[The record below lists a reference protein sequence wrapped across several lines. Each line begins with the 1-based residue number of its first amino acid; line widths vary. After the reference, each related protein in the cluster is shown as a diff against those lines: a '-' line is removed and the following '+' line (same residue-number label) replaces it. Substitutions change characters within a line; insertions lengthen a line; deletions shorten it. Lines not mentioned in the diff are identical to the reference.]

1 MNTEFNF
8 TKRTLDNLPNPI
20 KRTRFRDSGGSA
32 SVAGLGLDVSPTGK
46 KTFRYEKKVNG
57 KNIKVTLGKYPDIT
71 VEQARNLAKEKAQK
85 IADGVN
91 PNEEKRKQ
99 RESTNFDALFDI
111 YTATLKLDIRAK
123 VRRPRSLEQSATL
136 YRLHINPIIGKNS
149 ITNFNRQDAKTFL
162 NGLLAKKGYSLH
174 NHALTLLKSMYNRAE
189 MEVNPFKDIKKI
201 DEALHRR
208 TRTLSSE
215 ELDRL
220 LEALNY
226 EDQIYR
232 DFVLVLLFTGQ
243 RKSNVIS
250 MQWNQVNFETK
261 AWTIP
266 SQNTKNKKLHVVP
279 LSPPVM
285 GLLTNRKNIAN
296 NSESFVF
303 PSERSSSGHISDKGG
318 KGGFWRRIIERADL
332 YDSQSKDNNF
342 RMHDLRRTLATNI
355 ANNGGSIQAISK
367 LLGHSNIAIT
377 SDVYAHLAIDNVRT
391 ELESTTLGML
401 SEKGLP
407 NKRID
412 LVKIKDDIRNLGE
425 SERNELVCFIQNL
438 SA

>member
-1 MNTEFNF
+1 MNTELNF
-8 TKRTLDNLPNPI
+8 TKRTLDNLPNPL
-20 KRTRFRDSGGSA
+20 KRTRFRDSGGSG

-71 VEQARNLAKEKAQK
+71 VEQARNLAKEQAQK

-99 RESTNFDALFDI
+99 RDHINFDALFEI
-111 YTATLKLDIRAK
+111 YTATLKLDVQAK
-123 VRRPRSLEQSATL
+123 LRRPRSLELSNTL
-136 YRLHINPIIGKNS
+136 YSLHVAPVIGKNS
-149 ITNFNRQDAKTFL
+149 VIDFTRQDAKTFL
-162 NGLLAKKGYSLH
+162 NGLLAKYGYSRH

-189 MEVNPFKDIKKI
+189 LEVNPFKDIKKI

-208 TRTLSSE
+208 TRTLSGE
-215 ELDRL
+215 ELERL
-220 LEALNY
+220 LDSLNY

-250 MQWNQVNFETK
+250 MQWNQINFETK
-261 AWTIP
+261 TWTIP
-266 SQNTKNKKLHVVP
+266 SENTKNKKLHAVP
-279 LSPPVM
+279 LSLPVVE
-285 GLLTNRKNIAN
+285 LLTERKNKAN
-296 NSESFVF
+296 NRESFVF
-303 PSERSSSGHISDKGG
+303 PSHRSSTGHISDKGS

-332 YDSQSKDNNF
+332 YDSQNKANNF

-355 ANNGGSIQAISK
+355 VNQGGSIQAISK
-367 LLGHSNIAIT
+367 LLGHSNISIT

-401 SEKGLP
+401 GE
-407 NKRID
+407 NKALNKVID
-412 LVKIKDDIRNLGE
+412 LAKIKSDILSL
-425 SERNELVCFIQNL
+425 SEYDRQELASFIQSL